1 MSYNVIVI
9 DITSLPS
16 RLLQEVNS
24 RVTILHLSVQLNYN
38 ALGFPSVLVSLLLQ
52 RSAGLI
58 TLMMISEGQTE
69 YVDQPGRRTLLQ
81 ICQPVF
87 TLLHCS
93 TISSHGTLDAHAR
106 TLALGHPGHR
116 GHHGQTWQST
126 FQLRGWGLEVR
137 GSLTFTVTKIL
148 YPITLPHYL
157 VLHIEGKNYV
167 CQCLGIFPLWSCTL
181 WSMIWLPWSVGHQ
194 CCSENTKQPSDDI
207 LKILKIICLLDI
219 ECSLYTYMK

>member
-1 MSYNVIVI
+1 MDNVGKWV
-9 DITSLPS
+9 S
-16 RLLQEVNS
+16 VA
-24 RVTILHLSVQLNYN
+24 ILYLSVSFNYN
-38 ALGFPSVLVSLLLQ
+38 ALGFPSMLVSSLQ

-69 YVDQPGRRTLLQ
+69 YVDQPGRLTLLQ
-81 ICQPVF
+81 ICQLVF

-116 GHHGQTWQST
+116 GHHGHHGQTRQTT

-148 YPITLPHYL
+148 YPTTLPAYL
-157 VLHIEGKNYV
+157 T
-167 CQCLGIFPLWSCTL
+167 TL
-181 WSMIWLPWSVGHQ
+181 SSIS
-194 CCSENTKQPSDDI
+194 K
-207 LKILKIICLLDI
+207 
-219 ECSLYTYMK
+219 